1 MTKKRLIRRQ
11 SKVNEPVRKSRC
23 FSVYVSPDEEKIE
36 GERRAGQIEALLERI
51 QKKVSSEN
59 LAGEKVEHG
68 ITDDKSAILTTDKAK
83 ATEELATAQ
92 NRRRQ
97 ADKRF
102 DSAEVI
108 CRAVCTDRRLTLG
121 QVKKITGLTRRQIM
135 HWQTVNA
142 IYLGPKEDYKWRRFS
157 IGDVIKLMI
166 IKEIKQN
173 TGIPPKRL
181 AEFISWIQKY
191 NIVDA
196 RLPDFSVGRDIF
208 LYSDLKSIWYSGHG
222 VDGRVPQKWGDK
234 PIVLMPL
241 NDIFKKVLL
250 NPAVFSDKFR
260 VEKQGEQFVYF
271 INGEKFDFASYKNH
285 PNPGGLKLT
294 LQKDDLPI
302 VFNYRV
308 KKYALHSTDGGGLV
322 LKNAESK

>member
-1 MTKKRLIRRQ
+1 MVKKIKQLNDKYFAANI
-11 SKVNEPVRKSRC
+11 
-23 FSVYVSPDEEKIE
+23 IE
-36 GERRAGQIEALLERI
+36 HTVCKERR
-51 QKKVSSEN
+51 
-59 LAGEKVEHG
+59 LA
-68 ITDDKSAILTTDKAK
+68 
-83 ATEELATAQ
+83 
-92 NRRRQ
+92 
-97 ADKRF
+97 
-102 DSAEVI
+102 
-108 CRAVCTDRRLTLG
+108 LG
-121 QVKKITGLTRRQIM
+121 QVKKIAGLTRRQIIY
-135 HWQTVNA
+135 WQSVDA
-142 IYLGPKEDYKWRRFS
+142 MFFGQEGAYDPRRFS

-181 AEFISWIQKY
+181 NRFVSWIQRY

-196 RLPDFSVGRDIF
+196 RLHDFSVGRDIF

-271 INGEKFDFASYKNH
+271 INGKKFDFASYKNH

-294 LQKDDLPI
+294 LQKSDLPI